1 MSKDAPSAHARE
13 TVNDGTGF
21 YIHTF
26 TGRQFFWDR
35 IKTNEYSIY
44 DIAHALSMNCR
55 WTGHVK
61 RFYSVAEHC
70 YFASYKAPWPH
81 KLGALLHD
89 ANEAYLHDMPSPLKW
104 FLAEKGFT
112 AMKDL
117 EDEIDETIF
126 QRFGVPYPMAPEIKE
141 VDRRM
146 LATEHLYLMPGGVSE
161 RKAMG
166 EPYDDLTIMNFAPE
180 VAEQLYL
187 KRFHELST

>member
-13 TVNDGTGF
+13 TANDGTGF
-21 YIHTF
+21 YIRTF
-26 TGRQFFWDR
+26 MGYQFFWHR
-35 IKTNEYSIY
+35 IKENEYDIR

-70 YFASYKAPWPH
+70 YYASMQAPDPH

-89 ANEAYLHDMPSPLKW
+89 ASEAYVHDMPSPLKW

-126 QRFGVPYPMAPEIKE
+126 KRFGVPYPVDPAIKL
-141 VDRRM
+141 VDQRL
-146 LATEHLYLMPGGVSE
+146 LATEHRDLMPENSE
-161 RKAMG
+161 RKAMK
-166 EPYDDLTIMNFAPE
+166 EPYVFPVMCYSPE
-180 VAEQLYL
+180 MAEQLYL
-187 KRFHELST
+187 KRFQELTV